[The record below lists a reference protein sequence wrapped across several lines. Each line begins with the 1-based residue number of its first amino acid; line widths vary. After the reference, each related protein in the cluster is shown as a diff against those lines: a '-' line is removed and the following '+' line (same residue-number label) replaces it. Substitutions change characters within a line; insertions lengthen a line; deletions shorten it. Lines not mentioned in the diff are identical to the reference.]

1 MSTPYITV
9 NKLAEY
15 MQATSTRRRQIIKS
29 LKEDKDFRKLY
40 YAEVKNTLPGFFR
53 SRYDHG
59 RIDAAIKRIERKKGT
74 TSWDGTDN
82 PNSIL
87 ALESLKNSTLPDLS
101 NYEFVTDIEKLQNL
115 NLQGVNISIKPE
127 IYLRHKVS
135 EKIGAIKAH
144 IAKTKTNQL
153 DSIGLQYAATII
165 KCGFMS
171 LGYSESEIENRGC
184 ISIDIFQKSFDTAPR
199 AYKRN
204 LGALEASC
212 EEIAA
217 RWVTI

>member
-15 MQATSTRRRQIIKS
+15 MLATPTRRRQIIKS

-53 SRYDHG
+53 SGYDHSK
-59 RIDAAIKRIERKKGT
+59 IDTAIKRIEKKKGT
-74 TSWDGTDN
+74 TSWDDTDN

-87 ALESLKNSTLPDLS
+87 ALECLKIAILPDLS
-101 NYEFVTDIEKLQNL
+101 NYEIVTNIGKLQDL
-115 NLQGVNISIKPE
+115 NLKGVNISIKPE
-127 IYLRHKVS
+127 IYLKHKES
-135 EKIGAIKAH
+135 DKIGAIKAH
-144 IAKTKTNQL
+144 IAKTKTSQL
-153 DSIGLQYAATII
+153 DSTGLQYAATII

-171 LGYSESEIENRGC
+171 LGYSEAEIDNRGC
-184 ISIDIFQKSFDTAPR
+184 ISIDIFQKSFDVAPR

-212 EEIAA
+212 EEISA
-217 RWVTI
+217 RWATI